1 MPLKEVQSSKLEH
14 MIGKL
19 ITGKFAGLMTGL
31 GLSIVKYAV
40 QFYHAKVT
48 LDSEVGKG
56 TTVMV
61 KF

>member
-1 MPLKEVQSSKLEH
+1 